1 MPYVPFYLKFPA
13 IAQRETRT
21 VTLFSKSG
29 FDLPAGDYTF
39 LEMFCDEPGCDCRRA
54 FFFVSSSG
62 REHAIAVIAYGW
74 EDRDFYV
81 KWMGD
86 DEPEV
91 IETLKGPA
99 LNLSSPQSKLAPAVL
114 ELFQKVLLQDRRYI
128 ERVKRHYGLFRAA
141 IDRKSAGRKKGRV
154 SPRRRAGGRA

>member
-1 MPYVPFYLKFPA
+1 MPYLPFYLKFPE

-21 VTLFSKSG
+21 VTLSPKSG
-29 FDLPAGDYTF
+29 FDLPAGHYTF

-54 FFFVSSSG
+54 FFFVSSSR
-62 REHAIAVIAYGW
+62 REQAVAVITYGW

-91 IETLKGPA
+91 IESLKGPA
-99 LNLSSPQSKLAPAVL
+99 LNLSSPQSRLAPAVL
-114 ELFQKVLLQDRRYI
+114 ELFQKVLLQDRDYI
-128 ERVKRHYGLFRAA
+128 ERVKKHYGLFRAG
-141 IDRKSAGRKKGRV
+141 IDRKSRK
-154 SPRRRAGGRA
+154 RRRVLPEPR